1 MSTKLPP
8 KQQTQI
14 FRSSRELTK
23 TANFRQFIGRLLS
36 VGVEL
41 DPVRT
46 HAGPGDSFEFELV
59 HTKTSIGHLIRTTLS
74 SGSISGV
81 FPRNAR
87 LEQHVLIV
95 GVLKGTLALTQ
106 RGETRHFKHGD
117 FLIFDPHMNMT
128 VLTKKP
134 ACFVSILVSESYFYT
149 HAGFRSAS
157 FYGTGFNLD
166 SEVQN
171 TFSAVLGVLA
181 DKLTLV
187 DARDVAD
194 MCDGAFRFLRPVLA
208 EFTRLHHAGLQRHD
222 DFVRAC
228 AVDVMHHYFNEPGL
242 TREKIAQ
249 KVGVST
255 RYLAK
260 LFAQTG
266 TTVMDRLKEIR
277 LTRGSVQLT
286 EEHMAHASIQE
297 IAKTNGFAST
307 AHFCRA
313 FKERFEMTP
322 RQWRQ
327 AHLDFN
333 ETENP

>member
-1 MSTKLPP
+1 
-8 KQQTQI
+8 
-14 FRSSRELTK
+14 
-23 TANFRQFIGRLLS
+23 
-36 VGVEL
+36 
-41 DPVRT
+41 
-46 HAGPGDSFEFELV
+46 
-59 HTKTSIGHLIRTTLS
+59 
-74 SGSISGV
+74 
-81 FPRNAR
+81 
-87 LEQHVLIV
+87 
-95 GVLKGTLALTQ
+95 
-106 RGETRHFKHGD
+106 
-117 FLIFDPHMNMT
+117 MNMT

-277 LTRGSVQLT
+277 LTRASVQLT

>member
-1 MSTKLPP
+1 MTEKLPP
-8 KQQTQI
+8 KQHTKI
-14 FRSSRELTK
+14 FKNSCELTK
-23 TANFRQFIGRLLS
+23 AANFRRFLECLIS
-36 VGVEL
+36 VGIEL

-46 HAGPGDSFEFELV
+46 HTGQGDAFEFELV
-59 HTKTSIGHLIRTTLS
+59 HTKTTIGHLLRTSLS
-74 SGSISGV
+74 AGSISGV
-81 FPRNAR
+81 FPRISMPDQR
-87 LEQHVLIV
+87 VLVI
-95 GVLKGTLALTQ
+95 GVLKGSLVVTQ
-106 RGETRHFKHGD
+106 RGETRHFKRGD
-117 FLIFDPHMNMT
+117 FLILDPHQNMT
-128 VLTKKP
+128 MLAKKP
-134 ACFVSILVSESYFYT
+134 ASLISILVSESYFYT

-157 FYGTGFNLD
+157 FYGTGFNLE

-181 DKLTLV
+181 DKLSFV

-194 MCDGAFRFLRPVLA
+194 MCDGVFRFLRPVLA

-228 AVDVMHHYFNEPGL
+228 AVDVMHHYFNQPGL
-242 TREKIAQ
+242 TREQIAQ

-277 LTRGSVQLT
+277 LTRASVQLT

-297 IAKTNGFAST
+297 IASTNGFAST

-322 RQWRQ
+322 LQWRK
-327 AHLDFN
+327 AHLDV
-333 ETENP
+333 TSKENS